1 VKLKPCP
8 FCGSP
13 AQIIKWCINEEAF
26 KPFYLVDCPHCGIGT
41 PKMISKAKAVR
52 VWNRRK

>member
-1 VKLKPCP
+1 MKLKPCP